1 MLRNH
6 RPYVVVAAVWF
17 GWCLNCL
24 ALPPQAPAAGAGAA
38 QPPAPAQVKTQ
49 APGYYRMMLGDFE
62 ITALSDGGSAGDIAK
77 LMSNPELA
85 REILAK
91 DHEAL
96 LRPTSYNAF
105 LINTGS
111 RFVLVDTGT
120 GSRKP
125 GSTTGRLLANLEAAG
140 YRPEQVDA
148 VLLTHMHGD
157 HDGGLTDDGR
167 RVFDSAT
174 VYVNKH
180 ELAYWLDPT
189 GENLTAER
197 RERMSEQAHAKMD
210 PYIKAGKVKTFDGA
224 TELLPGIRAV
234 PAYGH
239 TPGHTAYMVES
250 QGQRLLLWGDIVHC
264 AEVQFSHPMITI
276 RYDSDPDQAA
286 ATREKLMGEA
296 AAQGYLVGGAHI
308 SFPGLGHIRAEKE
321 GYAWIPA
328 PYRAVP

>member
-1 MLRNH
+1 MLMNH
-6 RPYVVVAAVWF
+6 RPYTVLAAISF
-17 GWCLNCL
+17 GWCLNGL
-24 ALPPQAPAAGAGAA
+24 ALSPPAPA
-38 QPPAPAQVKTQ
+38 PPATETQRSAPAQVKTQ

-62 ITALSDGGSAGDIAK
+62 VTALSDGGSMGNIAK

-91 DHEAL
+91 DHESL
-96 LRPTSYNAF
+96 PRPTSYNAF

-111 RFVLVDTGT
+111 RLVLVDTGT
-120 GSRKP
+120 GSRRP
-125 GSTTGRLLANLEAAG
+125 GSTTGRLLSNLQAAG
-140 YRPEQVDA
+140 YNPGQVDA

-157 HDGGLTDDGR
+157 HDGGLSADGQ
-167 RVFDSAT
+167 RVFANAT
-174 VYVNKH
+174 VYLDKR
-180 ELAYWLDPT
+180 ELAYWLNPT
-189 GENLTAER
+189 GDNLTAEQKKR
-197 RERMSEQAHAKMD
+197 TSEQQHARMD
-210 PYIKAGKVKTFDGA
+210 PYIKAGRVKTFDGA
-224 TELLPGIRAV
+224 TQLFPGIRAV

-264 AEVQFSHPMITI
+264 AEVQFPHPMITI
-276 RYDSDPDQAA
+276 RYDSDPAQAA
-286 ATREKLMGEA
+286 ATRVKLMSEA

-308 SFPGLGHIRAEKE
+308 SFPGLGHIRAEKQ